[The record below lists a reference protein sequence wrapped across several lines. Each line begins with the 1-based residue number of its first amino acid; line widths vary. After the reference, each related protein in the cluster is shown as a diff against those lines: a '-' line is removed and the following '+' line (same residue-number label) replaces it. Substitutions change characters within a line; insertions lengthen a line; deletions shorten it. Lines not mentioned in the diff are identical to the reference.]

1 MSSTKHADF
10 QFSDIWII
18 QSMLKRASYL
28 TANLRPLQG
37 PLFCRSSEVL
47 GRFLKT
53 AVQVRAT

>member
-28 TANLRPLQG
+28 TANLLPLQG
-37 PLFCRSSEVL
+37 PLFCRSSKVL
-47 GRFLKT
+47 GRYLRT
-53 AVQVRAT
+53 VIQVPAT